1 MITFYYFTHRF
12 KRSMLEIIPT
22 EPSFDLSWEHVSP
35 LYKEQFLANVTFSVV
50 TGKKSYDI
58 IRVNQDIGVFYSKKI
73 INVLSQFVDMSDK
86 CYPIKIE
93 GLEEQYYVIYN
104 LEAYPYWNRDEDT
117 FLYDPCYFG
126 MQDPSTPIFGIEGTL
141 FIMISEEVKNALL
154 KNKVSNIELI
164 ESFGCSLEEYK
175 EIKKSKFKPEVHAYR
190 DR

>member
-73 INVLSQFVDMSDK
+73 IKRGMYVSNSKFPTSS
-86 CYPIKIE
+86 YPI
-93 GLEEQYYVIYN
+93 
-104 LEAYPYWNRDEDT
+104 
-117 FLYDPCYFG
+117 YFTAPISSV
-126 MQDPSTPIFGIEGTL
+126 MSSTP
-141 FIMISEEVKNALL
+141 
-154 KNKVSNIELI
+154 
-164 ESFGCSLEEYK
+164 CSA
-175 EIKKSKFKPEVHAYR
+175 I
-190 DR
+190 